1 MGLPPLVRAFHA
13 VIHRNEYALT
23 CFFHWWAPMLA
34 GMLTELLTRHKT
46 GQAFRPGL
54 SVVELPGIEPAQE
67 NALNWGNAGSDG
79 RESTSD
85 DAKTPGKT
93 WQVLT
98 ASTDMQDS

>member
-67 NALNWGNAGSDG
+67 NALNWGNAGSD
-79 RESTSD
+79 
-85 DAKTPGKT
+85 DAKVRQMTRKHLGKRGRC
-93 WQVLT
+93 
-98 ASTDMQDS
+98 